1 MSEIKLN
8 RRYPDSKTEDITDA
22 YMRGFEVG
30 RAMRTDENEKLR
42 ELVQDMYAC
51 IEALCSMVENSP
63 GCSMCPTNQDEEKP
77 CAAAD
82 VYCRMRELGVEA

>member
-1 MSEIKLN
+1 MEKS
-8 RRYPDSKTEDITDA
+8 ITA
-22 YMRGFEVG
+22 RHVAELE
-30 RAMRTDENEKLR
+30 RENNKLR

-82 VYCRMRELGVEA
+82 VYCRMRELVVEV